1 MKPRLPQA
9 LKTLFRLN
17 EGPDAADARIQNAL
31 SETASRLRTV
41 DPQTQQ
47 QWLRVQSATRQINA
61 EAVPPRPRLVP
72 RLAFGAAALTILA
85 AVIYLYPSSPLSP
98 PQTFT
103 TRMGEQKEVILGD
116 GSQITLSYASE
127 LVASAQRPNE
137 ARRVSLTGEAFF
149 RVRHT
154 GSPFILT
161 SQSANIEVVGTEFNV
176 RERDGSVEVGVVSG
190 AVKVRVVKDGK
201 DSTLMLTQNQMA
213 LCAQNAF
220 PHRIAGI
227 SSAEYPGWMHGKLLL
242 DRTQFIT
249 ACRELEMR
257 FGVTID
263 VRDTTLRERVITG
276 ILDAGTAASGLT
288 ALCELTGKEFTH
300 AGKKYTI
307 H

>member
-17 EGPDAADARIQNAL
+17 GNTDDADAKIQEIL
-31 SETASRLRTV
+31 RETSSRLRTA

-47 QWLRVQSATRQINA
+47 QWLRVQGATRQINA
-61 EAVPPRPRLVP
+61 EAVPSRPRLVP
-72 RLAFGAAALTILA
+72 RLAFGTAALAILA
-85 AVIYLYPSSPLSP
+85 AAIYFYASSPQSSP
-98 PQTFT
+98 EAFT
-103 TRMGEQKEVILGD
+103 TRMGEQKEVVLGD
-116 GSQITLSYASE
+116 SSQITLNYASE
-127 LVASAQRPNE
+127 LVASAQRLNE
-137 ARRVSLTGEAFF
+137 PRRVSLTGEAYF

-161 SQSANIEVVGTEFNV
+161 TQSTSVEVVGTEFNV

-201 DSTLMLTQNQMA
+201 DSTLLLTQNQMA
-213 LCAQNAF
+213 LCPRDAF
-220 PHRIAGI
+220 PHRLSSI
-227 SSAEYPGWMHGKLLL
+227 SSPEYPGWMHGKLLL
-242 DRTQFIT
+242 ERTQFIA

-263 VRDTTLRERVITG
+263 VRDPALRERMITG
-276 ILDAGTAASGLT
+276 ILDVRTAASGLS
-288 ALCELTGKEFTH
+288 ALCELTGKEFTY
-300 AGKKYTI
+300 AGKTYVI